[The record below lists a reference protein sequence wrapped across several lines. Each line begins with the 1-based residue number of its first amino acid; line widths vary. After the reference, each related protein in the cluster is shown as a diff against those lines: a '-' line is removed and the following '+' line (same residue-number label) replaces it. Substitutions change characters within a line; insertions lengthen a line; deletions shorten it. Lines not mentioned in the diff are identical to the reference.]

1 MQSGLATFVLLFVV
15 ACWIFVIGHQLGF
28 SGFDP
33 NRYAVLEGSLA
44 IAYTVSAI
52 SLCAIMASFV
62 LSFVRR

>member
-1 MQSGLATFVLLFVV
+1 MLSSILTFLLFFVV

-28 SGFDP
+28 SGFNP
-33 NRYAVLEGSLA
+33 NRYAVLGGTLA

-52 SLCAIMASFV
+52 SLCAIVAFFF